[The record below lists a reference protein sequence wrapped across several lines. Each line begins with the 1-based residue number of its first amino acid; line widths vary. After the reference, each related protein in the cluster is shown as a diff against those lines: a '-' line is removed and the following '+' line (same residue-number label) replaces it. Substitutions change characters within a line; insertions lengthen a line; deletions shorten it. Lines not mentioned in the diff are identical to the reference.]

1 MRKLLA
7 AILPGFLVLVLL
19 ASCNLPTPPAAT
31 FPVYSTGPASTI
43 SPTAETAQS
52 SAAETEPTGS
62 ESTQEV
68 SVPVEAGRYAVIGVT
83 EDDVLNIRSG
93 AGLDHDVIG
102 RFDAVED
109 NVRTTGQTD
118 TVDDELWLEVENP
131 SGGEGWVNALYL
143 TEYVSADD
151 FCSDQRVNDLF
162 DDLTQEVNEEN
173 GDLLKS
179 LVSPRHGLELF
190 YYRYGPSANY
200 TPDEASWVFSST
212 YDVNWGAGPSGIDEV
227 GTFSEVPLPS
237 LQEVL
242 NDEDIEFH
250 CNDADSATMYVEP
263 WPVEFQNA
271 NFYALYKPPT
281 PDVDLDWMV
290 WLAGVE
296 YVGGEP
302 YLFALIRFVWE
313 P

>member
-31 FPVYSTGPASTI
+31 FPVYSTTSPA
-43 SPTAETAQS
+43 ADTAQPS
-52 SAAETEPTGS
+52 TVEAEPSGS
-62 ESTQEV
+62 ESTQQV
-68 SVPVEAGRYAVIGVT
+68 SAQMEAGRYAVIGVT

-93 AGLDHDVIG
+93 AGVEHAVIG
-102 RFDAVED
+102 RFDAGED

-118 TVDDELWLEVENP
+118 NADGELWLQVENP
-131 SGGEGWVNALYL
+131 SGGQGWVNALYL

-151 FCSDQRVNDLF
+151 FCADQRVNGLF
-162 DDLTQEVNEEN
+162 DDLTDAVNEED

-179 LVSPRHGLELF
+179 LVSPRHGVELF

-200 TPDEASWVFSST
+200 TPEEASWVFDSS
-212 YDVNWGAGPSGIDEV
+212 YDVNWGSGPSGIDEV
-227 GTFSEVPLPS
+227 GTFREYPLPS

-242 NDEDIEFH
+242 NDEDLELQ
-250 CNDADSATMYVEP
+250 CLDTESAVMYAEP
-263 WPVEFQNA
+263 WPVEYQNV

-281 PDVDLDWMV
+281 TDGDLDWVV

-302 YLFALIRFVWE
+302 YLFSLIRFVWE